1 MTLNRPI
8 PDVHFLRN
16 GFSLEAGLGNIGN
29 AVLGLLIVFENTFVA
44 SFPTLALITKLILK
58 ELELTIL

>member
-16 GFSLEAGLGNIGN
+16 GCSLEAGLGNIGN

-58 ELELTIL
+58 ELELTFL